1 MISSC
6 VLGIYYSFKTDY
18 RINDLIEMKKALILL
33 ISEIEFNLSPLAE
46 AMKNISYKIDIPV
59 SKIFFEFSEELE
71 KKECSAGEKWEN
83 ILNKNSKF
91 SYFNNEDIENFIS
104 FGHSLGYLD
113 KQQQNNNI
121 KITLEYIENKV
132 SELLEKSKVN
142 KKMCRSLGIFGGA
155 AVMII
160 LF

>member
-59 SKIFFEFSEELE
+59 SKIFFEFYE
-71 KKECSAGEKWEN
+71 
-83 ILNKNSKF
+83 
-91 SYFNNEDIENFIS
+91 
-104 FGHSLGYLD
+104 
-113 KQQQNNNI
+113 
-121 KITLEYIENKV
+121 
-132 SELLEKSKVN
+132 
-142 KKMCRSLGIFGGA
+142 
-155 AVMII
+155 
-160 LF
+160 